1 MYNVTRQIGAVY
13 DRIFSCKK
21 HRTEAPILRVVF
33 FVRRDM
39 RDKRYNEKLNV
50 VPSRLRQVLEETF
63 CGNVLLMAYCCGVD
77 KITLK
82 AWLDGKRLPQSLGT
96 MPYVI
101 GVNYRWLEGDSDSRA
116 ETDPSIS
123 HRLNKQY
130 SEMYALTD
138 REQWL
143 KRELIRVNA
152 LREKENERIRQNA
165 RIRKE
170 ANAERNND
178 VMSNLAEAADR
189 LGYGDKIVKRT
200 YNMIKRYEAGN
211 GKLTDTPRELW
222 KAIRGCGK
230 KTLALL
236 YEAFPEK

>member
-1 MYNVTRQIGAVY
+1 
-13 DRIFSCKK
+13 
-21 HRTEAPILRVVF
+21 
-33 FVRRDM
+33 M
-39 RDKRYNEKLNV
+39 RDKHYDEKLNV
-50 VPSRLRQVLEETF
+50 VPSRLKQVLEETF

-82 AWLDGKRLPQSLGT
+82 AWLAGKRLPQSLST

-101 GVNYRWLEGDSDSRA
+101 GVNKRWLEGDLDSRA
-116 ETDPSIS
+116 MNDPSLS
-123 HRLNKQY
+123 CRPDKQY
-130 SEMYALTD
+130 SEMLTITD
-138 REQWL
+138 REEWL

-152 LREKENERIRQNA
+152 LKKREGERIRQNA
-165 RIRKE
+165 HIREE
-170 ANAERNND
+170 ANAERSND
-178 VMSNLAEAADR
+178 IMNNLAEASSR
-189 LGYGDKIVKRT
+189 LGYGDEIVRKT
-200 YNMIKRYEAGN
+200 YNMIKRYEAVH

>member
-1 MYNVTRQIGAVY
+1 M
-13 DRIFSCKK
+13 K
-21 HRTEAPILRVVF
+21 
-33 FVRRDM
+33 
-39 RDKRYNEKLNV
+39 DKRYDEKLKV
-50 VPSRLRQVLEETF
+50 VPSRLQQVLEETF

-82 AWLDGKRLPQSLGT
+82 AWLAGKRLPQSLGT

-101 GVNYRWLEGDSDSRA
+101 GVNPRWLEGDSDSRA
-116 ETDPSIS
+116 MNDPSLLN
-123 HRLNKQY
+123 RLSGQY
-130 SEMYALTD
+130 KEMFTLID

-152 LREKENERIRQNA
+152 LQEMENERIRQNA
-165 RIRKE
+165 RIREE

-178 VMSNLAEAADR
+178 VMNNLAEAANR
-189 LGYGDKIVKRT
+189 LGYGDEIVKKT
-200 YNMIKRYEAGN
+200 YNMIGRYEASH

-236 YEAFPEK
+236 YEAFPEKC